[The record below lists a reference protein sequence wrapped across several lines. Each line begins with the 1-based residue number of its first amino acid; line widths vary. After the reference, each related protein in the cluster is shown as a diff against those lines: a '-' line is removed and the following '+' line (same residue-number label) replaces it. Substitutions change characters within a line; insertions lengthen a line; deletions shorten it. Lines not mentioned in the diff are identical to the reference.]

1 MNLRSQRSQ
10 AWLVLAVGTICL
22 AFAVGMSAQVNTT
35 TSTTSATPT
44 HEVKVEHAE
53 VVYVE
58 GNDLVLKME
67 DGTLRHIAN
76 VPESARAEVDG
87 KEIGIHD
94 VKVGMKLQKTITTTT
109 TPKTITTVQT
119 VSGKVFHVTPPNSV
133 ILTMDNGQNQKFNI
147 PKGQQFNIDGQMV
160 DAWGLKKGMKV
171 SATKITEV
179 PETHVTQSAKLTGSM
194 PPPPPP
200 PPDQP
205 ILIAIIVPAAAAAPE
220 APAELPKTASLLP
233 LIGMLGFLTLL
244 SSFGLRMIRTKS

>member
-10 AWLVLAVGTICL
+10 TWLVLAVGTICL
-22 AFAVGMSAQVNTT
+22 AFAVSMSAQVNTT
-35 TSTTSATPT
+35 TSTTSGTAT
-44 HEVKVEHAE
+44 HEVTVERAE

-76 VPESARAEVDG
+76 VPDSARAEVDG

-94 VKVGMKLQKTITTTT
+94 VKVGMTLQKTITVTT
-109 TPKTITTVQT
+109 TPKTITTVQS
-119 VSGKVFHVTPPNSV
+119 VSGKVWHITPPTSV
-133 ILTMDNGQNQKFNI
+133 ILTLDNGENQKFNI
-147 PKGQQFNIDGQMV
+147 PKGQQFNVDGKMV

-179 PETHVTQSAKLTGSM
+179 PETHVNQTTKLTGSM

-200 PPDQP
+200 PPDLP
-205 ILIAIIVPAAAAAPE
+205 ILIAVLVPAAAP

-233 LIGMLGFLTLL
+233 LIGMLGFLSLL
-244 SSFGLRMIRTKS
+244 SSFGLRLIRTKL